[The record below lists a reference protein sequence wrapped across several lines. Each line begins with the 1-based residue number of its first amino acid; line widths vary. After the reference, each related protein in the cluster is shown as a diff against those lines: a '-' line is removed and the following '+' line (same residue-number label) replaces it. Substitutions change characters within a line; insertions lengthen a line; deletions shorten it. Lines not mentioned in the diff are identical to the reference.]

1 MITKVIWR
9 NAILIGLICAL
20 LEALLLLG
28 TDPSIDRW
36 VLAQSLFFWFGCG
49 LVVYMAES
57 GLPALP
63 HSVLLTL
70 LLSMPWYIVLAIAP
84 GKLTLLPPLVIA
96 GIVFGLLIGFL
107 RKRLGHGPA
116 IQQVR

>member
-9 NAILIGLICAL
+9 NAILIGLLCAL

-28 TDPSIDRW
+28 TDPGIDRW
-36 VLAQSLFFWFGCG
+36 VLTQSLLFWFGCG
-49 LVVYMAES
+49 LVVYMADS
-57 GLPALP
+57 GLPALL
-63 HSVLLTL
+63 HGVLLTL
-70 LLSMPWYIVLAIAP
+70 LLSLPWYIVLVIAP

-107 RKRLGHGPA
+107 RKKLRHA
-116 IQQVR
+116 SAMQ